1 MSRSTWSKVENFS
14 VRTPSGKNPVTI
26 YANGNMQIEIIV
38 DIKVVDEK
46 GYPVKL
52 TEFDKNKLNLID
64 YNNGARFT
72 YDWSISEIENIYAH
86 SLDEAVLT
94 STPGPLLDVQSFRFW
109 VSTVVESPVSIGAM
123 ILLPDESTVS
133 THSTEF
139 DSHVV
144 CLGVAPLRY
153 KLADVSFKQ
162 QNTSDSPK
170 YPDGVTIDQDN
181 YYLSL
186 KNGNPIVAVE
196 WIYGSM
202 NIFAQRTAPTI
213 TQQLYAWPLDANKT
227 QTISVQSATA
237 TDNYDITV
245 NNYPG
250 QVTFTRI
257 TAVLTDNPLSDTFD
271 NPLTFR
277 ILDNFGNYGDFTV
290 SPTDNFN
297 MMKIQD
303 YPA

>member
-1 MSRSTWSKVENFS
+1 MSRSTWSKVEMFS
-14 VRTPSGKNPVTI
+14 VRTPSGATPVEI
-26 YANGNMQIEIIV
+26 LANGNMQAEIIV
-38 DIKVVDEK
+38 DIKVVDEN

-64 YNNGARFT
+64 YNNAARFS
-72 YDWSISEIENIYAH
+72 YDWSISEIENIYTHTLA
-86 SLDEAVLT
+86 DNTLT
-94 STPGPLLDVQSFRFW
+94 TTPGPLSDVQSFRFW
-109 VSTVVESPVSIGAM
+109 VTTVVETPVSIGAM

-139 DSHVV
+139 DSHIQ
-144 CLGVAPLRY
+144 CLGIAPSRY
-153 KLADVSFKQ
+153 KLADVSFTQ

-196 WIYGSM
+196 WRYGSM
-202 NIFAQRTAPTI
+202 NIFAQRNTSAS

-237 TDNYDITV
+237 IDNYDITV

-257 TAVLTDNPLSDTFD
+257 SAALTDNPLSDTFD

-277 ILDNFGNYGDFTV
+277 ILDNLGNYGDFTV
-290 SPTDNFN
+290 SQTNSFN
-297 MMKIQD
+297 TMKIVD